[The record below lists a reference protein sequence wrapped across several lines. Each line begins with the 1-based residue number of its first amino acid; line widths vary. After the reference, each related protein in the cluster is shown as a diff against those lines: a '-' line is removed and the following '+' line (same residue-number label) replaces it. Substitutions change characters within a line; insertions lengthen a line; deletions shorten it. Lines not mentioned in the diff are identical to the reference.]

1 MENNSLASAR
11 KPVRVLDGTPM
22 FIVCAIVLVVLVVIG
37 ATGVLSNN
45 GLRYLFK
52 IFLYITMGEMWN
64 LMSGF
69 TGMTS
74 LGQQVF
80 VGLAG
85 YSVCVMTTFYGM
97 SFWMGIL
104 CGAVVAVIFAFL
116 LSLFLFRMRGM
127 YFAVATWLIAE
138 AVRLWFNS
146 WAYVKQGVG
155 LTVKTNQIPKINSLY
170 FYALV
175 LMVIAILV
183 IYILL
188 RTKTGLALTSMRDE
202 TDAAA
207 SIGVNIFKTKLIC
220 YLIASLFIALAGA
233 LFFLNKGSVLPSSG
247 FSIDWT
253 VSMVFIVILGGSGTV
268 TGPIVGA
275 VIYVLLDEFLSHY
288 PGWSNIILGVLAILI
303 IIFIPK
309 GIMGTLQSKLN
320 FEIFSPKRLSEP
332 KKAAKAKAKEA
343 A

>member
-11 KPVRVLDGTPM
+11 KPVKVLDGIPM
-22 FIVCAIVLVVLVVIG
+22 FIVCAAVIVVLILIG
-37 ATGVLSNN
+37 TTGVLTNN
-45 GLRYLFK
+45 GLRYFFK
-52 IFLYITMGEMWN
+52 IFLYITMGSMWN

-85 YSVCVMTTFYGM
+85 YSVCIMTSFYNM

-104 CGAVVAVIFAFL
+104 LGAVIAIIFALL
-116 LSLFLFRMRGM
+116 LSFVLFRMRGM

-155 LTVKTNQIPKINSLY
+155 LTVKTNQIPKIGPLY
-170 FYALV
+170 IYALI
-175 LMVIAILV
+175 LMVVAIAV
-183 IYILL
+183 IYYLL
-188 RTKTGLALTSMRDE
+188 RSKTGLALTSMRDE
-202 TDAAA
+202 ADAAA
-207 SIGVNIFKTKLIC
+207 SVGVNIFKTKLIC
-220 YLIASLFIALAGA
+220 YIIASLFIALAGA
-233 LFFLNKGSVLPSSG
+233 LFFLNKGSVLPKSG

-253 VSMVFIVILGGSGTV
+253 VAMVFIVILGGSGTV
-268 TGPIVGA
+268 TGPIIGS

-288 PGWSNIILGVLAILI
+288 PGWSNIILGILAILVI
-303 IIFIPK
+303 LFLPK

-320 FEIFSPKRLSEP
+320 FEIFSPKRLSEVK
-332 KKAAKAKAKEA
+332 KKAPKVKEA

>member
-1 MENNSLASAR
+1 MDNNSLASAR
-11 KPVRVLDGTPM
+11 KPVKVLDGIPM
-22 FIVCAIVLVVLVVIG
+22 FIVCAAVIVVLIIIG
-37 ATGVLSNN
+37 STGILTNN
-45 GLRYLFK
+45 GLRYFFK
-52 IFLYITMGEMWN
+52 IFLYIVMGSMWN

-85 YSVCVMTTFYGM
+85 YSVCIMTSFYNM

-104 CGAVVAVIFAFL
+104 LGAVVGALFALL
-116 LSLFLFRMRGM
+116 LSFVLFRMRGM

-146 WAYVKQGVG
+146 WDYVKMGVG
-155 LTVKTNQIPKINSLY
+155 LTVKTNQIPKIQPLY
-170 FYALV
+170 FYALA
-175 LMVIAILV
+175 LMVITIIV
-183 IYILL
+183 IYGLL

-202 TDAAA
+202 TDAA
-207 SIGVNIFKTKLIC
+207 SSVGVNIFKTKLIC
-220 YLIASLFIALAGA
+220 YVLASLFIALAGA
-233 LFFLNKGSVLPSSG
+233 LFFLNKGSVIPSSG

-253 VSMVFIVILGGSGTV
+253 VSMVFIVILGGSGTM
-268 TGPIVGA
+268 TGPIVGS

-288 PGWSNIILGVLAILI
+288 PGWSNIILGVLAILVI
-303 IIFIPK
+303 LFLPK

-320 FEIFSPKRLSEP
+320 FEIFSAKRLSEP
-332 KKAAKAKAKEA
+332 KRAAKAKAKEA